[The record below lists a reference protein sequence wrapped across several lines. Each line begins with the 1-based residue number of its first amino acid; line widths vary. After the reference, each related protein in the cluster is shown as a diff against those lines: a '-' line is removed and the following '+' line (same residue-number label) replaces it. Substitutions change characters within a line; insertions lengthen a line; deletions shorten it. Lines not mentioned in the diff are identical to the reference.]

1 MVTKPDFSKERKE
14 YLEVEAVIR
23 RRGLLSLLA
32 MAVQSS
38 LVANF
43 NLPAYLKI
51 FFIIMYIVQGLVL
64 GICAFLSWYQKY
76 KFKRLTQG
84 RELWYFWARLGDGIQ
99 YYFVARTRMT
109 RAKRRAYDKAY
120 ETSVQTASK
129 IDRIDQGVSNV
140 EDGILVQMVEKDR
153 AIQNLNEDK
162 SSLIKANADLQV
174 SNAGLIAENDAVKL
188 HLERAMAQYEE
199 EKTALLSS
207 IGKITATHE
216 RQQRYIQ
223 EKLDALEAQKDAL
236 LKDKETERA
245 EYAAKLA
252 ETKGVADLEIASLRE
267 KLNQIMAEKDRKI
280 LELESEVTI
289 VKADLED
296 ITAKYKEEADAM
308 VAKTAELNLKI
319 QEATIRYE
327 SLKQENEDLQVQAEA
342 VMASRGRKQ
351 TKGIES
357 LFINATA
364 LKKMDSILS
373 FLRRIQEQD
382 KRLTDGYCKRLA
394 LYFCALRSLGYI
406 TDNISVYA
414 KYFYPHSGKN
424 NENSYIKT
432 FNNMK
437 ALMQGSPLLSS
448 AMSEMKNLVES

>member
-14 YLEVEAVIR
+14 YQEVEAILR
-23 RRGLLSLLA
+23 RRALLSLLA
-32 MAVQSS
+32 MALQSS
-38 LVANF
+38 LVTNF
-43 NLPAYLKI
+43 NLPAFLKI

-64 GICAFLSWYQKY
+64 GMCVFLSWYQKY
-76 KFKRLTQG
+76 KLKRLTQG

-99 YYFVARTRMT
+99 YYFVARTRKT

-174 SNAGLIAENDAVKL
+174 SNSGLIAENDAVKL
-188 HLERAMAQYEE
+188 QLERTMAQYEE
-199 EKTALLSS
+199 EKTALLAS

-223 EKLDALEAQKDAL
+223 EKLDALEAQKDVL
-236 LKDKETERA
+236 LKEKETKRA

-252 ETKGVADLEIASLRE
+252 EAKGVADLEIAFLQE

-289 VKADLED
+289 VKANLED
-296 ITAKYKEEADAM
+296 ITAKYKAEADAM
-308 VAKTAELNLKI
+308 VAKTAELNMKI
-319 QEATIRYE
+319 QEATDKVAELEEKNKALLSE
-327 SLKQENEDLQVQAEA
+327 SSVLHEAVSRKITRRTETIDEILRGKAKEKSEVVKTFLLKIHNEDKYMSEGYA
-342 VMASRGRKQ
+342 VRLVKFYQ
-351 TKGIES
+351 TM
-357 LFINATA
+357 LH
-364 LKKMDSILS
+364 M
-373 FLRRIQEQD
+373 
-382 KRLTDGYCKRLA
+382 
-394 LYFCALRSLGYI
+394 GYI
-406 TDNISVYA
+406 ENNLTAYA
-414 KYFYPHSGKN
+414 KFFFDYSESKSL
-424 NENSYIKT
+424 ESYIRT
-432 FNNMK
+432 FRNSKDRTTWTSECVTILQN
-437 ALMQGSPLLSS
+437 LLDS
-448 AMSEMKNLVES
+448 